1 MIDFGTGGFRGV
13 IGETFTKDTIQKI
26 TQALANIIN
35 KEGSN
40 KPIVVGYDY
49 RFLSD
54 RAAIWVAEVLAGNGI
69 NVLLSK
75 SATPTPAVMYMTKH
89 LDNDYGAMITAS
101 HNPYQFNGIKVFQ
114 KQGMDADV
122 VLTNKIE
129 AEIVS
134 LSEIKVIPS
143 YEAEYKTYVKEID
156 ILDDYLDNIKNFI
169 SPDIKG
175 RKTKILFDAIHG
187 TGAISLSKIAQD
199 YELENFV
206 TINGTH
212 DTMFGGKMPNPTPD
226 AMLKN
231 KERVIEEGFDFAIG
245 IDCDGDRLALLDEN
259 GNYVE
264 NNEILAALYYY
275 LVKYKN
281 EKGDC
286 VKNCATSNL
295 VDKVVLRFG
304 YKCHEVDVGFKNI
317 SSKLK
322 EVDALVGGESSG
334 GLTIRNYIFGK
345 DSTFAAMLF
354 IEMVSVMNKK
364 VSEIIKEVRDFAEFH
379 HKIVEHT
386 IHYQANL
393 DIKRYLLDVEPNF
406 TDKPIEV
413 RKFGKNVK
421 YIFPND
427 EWVIFRL
434 SGTEPVLRIFV
445 EMETSDKTYQ
455 YLETVYN
462 YINNIDKEEY
472 TLC

>member
-26 TQALANIIN
+26 TQALANIIK
-35 KEGSN
+35 KEESN

-54 RAAIWVAEVLAGNGI
+54 RAAVWVAEVLAGNGI
-69 NVLLSK
+69 NVLLSDY
-75 SATPTPAVMYMTKH
+75 ATPTPAVMFMTKYMG
-89 LDNDYGAMITAS
+89 NDYGAMITAS
-101 HNPYQFNGIKVFQ
+101 HNPYEFNGIKVFQ
-114 KQGMDADV
+114 KEGMDADV

-129 AEIVS
+129 DEIRN
-134 LSEIKVIPS
+134 LTEIKVIPS
-143 YEAEYKTYVKEID
+143 YEIEYKKYVKDIS
-156 ILDDYLDNIKNFI
+156 ILDLYLDNIKNFI

-175 RKTKILFDAIHG
+175 KKTKILFDALHG
-187 TGAISLSKIAQD
+187 TGAISLTKIAKD
-199 YELENFV
+199 YDLDNFV

-212 DTMFGGKMPNPTPD
+212 EALFGGMMPNPTPS

-231 KERVIEEGFDFAIG
+231 KERVVSEGFDFAIG
-245 IDCDGDRLALLDEN
+245 IDCDGDRLALLDEA

-295 VDKVVLRFG
+295 VDKVVLKFG

-317 SSKLK
+317 SSKIK

-354 IEMVSVMNKK
+354 IEMVSVMNKS
-364 VSEIIKEVRDFAEFH
+364 VSEIIKEVRDFAGFH

-393 DIKRYLLDVEPNF
+393 DIKRYLLNVEPNF
-406 TDKPIEV
+406 SDKPLEV

-421 YIFPND
+421 YIFEND

-434 SGTEPVLRIFV
+434 SGTEPVLRVFV
-445 EMETSDKTYQ
+445 EMETSAKTYE
-455 YLETVYN
+455 YVEEVYK
-462 YINNIDKEEY
+462 YISNINKEEY
-472 TLC
+472 FL